1 MENNYLA
8 AQNRRIIH
16 LNNRYTMK
24 EMNRR
29 EFIRTGVS
37 GLVGL
42 SVAGA
47 GIVSA
52 GCTSPAD
59 KTLVDRV
66 KLGKSGLTVSRIAM
80 GTGTIGGNKSSNQ
93 TRLGMDH
100 FVKLAHHA
108 YEQGIRFYDMA
119 DGYGSMPFVGQAIQ
133 SLPRKNLTLLSKIW
147 TYENGSEN
155 ILPVEQELDRFRKEA
170 HTDYFDILL
179 MHCLTDG
186 NWPQTR
192 TYYMD
197 ALAKAKQEGIVK
209 AVGISSHHIDALREA
224 ATHPWVDVIMVR
236 INPFGSKMDGS
247 PDEVNALLKTAKENG
262 KGLIAMK
269 VFGEGTHV
277 SDAEREQSIRYIVRQ
292 ANVHCMTLGLE
303 SESQMDDAAHRVMQ
317 AVKS

>member
-1 MENNYLA
+1 MME
-8 AQNRRIIH
+8 Q
-16 LNNRYTMK
+16 
-24 EMNRR
+24 MNRR
-29 EFIRTGVS
+29 DFIRTGVS

-47 GIVSA
+47 GVMNA
-52 GCTSPAD
+52 GCALSAD
-59 KTLVDRV
+59 QTPVDRV

-80 GTGTIGGNKSSNQ
+80 GTGSVGGNKSSNQ
-93 TRLGMDH
+93 TRLGMDN

-108 YEQGIRFYDMA
+108 YDQGIRFYDMA
-119 DGYGSMPFVGQAIQ
+119 DSYGSMPFVGEAIQ

-147 TYENGSEN
+147 THENGSDA

-186 NWPQTR
+186 SWPQTR

-197 ALAKAKQEGIVK
+197 ALAKAKQDGIVK
-209 AVGISSHHIDALREA
+209 AVGISSHHIDALNEA
-224 ATHPWVDVIMVR
+224 ATNPWVDVIMVR

-247 PDEVNALLKTAKENG
+247 PDEVNAVLEKAKQNG
-262 KGLIAMK
+262 KGIIAMK

-277 SDAEREQSIRYIVRQ
+277 SDSEREQSIRYVVRE

-303 SESQMDDAAHRVMQ
+303 SESQMDDAVDRVMK